1 VALLSLPQPP
11 LRPKLFPIIGVVTLL
26 LVLSVSALFVR
37 LAVRTEQVIAGGGLP
52 SAGPVA
58 TFQIP
63 EVEECYRE
71 YCRVPGFEDK
81 KSSMQ
86 TFLKKNGVRA
96 PFNP

>member
-11 LRPKLFPIIGVVTLL
+11 LRPKLFPVLGAVTLL
-26 LVLSVSALFVR
+26 LFLSVYALFVR

-71 YCRVPGFEDK
+71 YRQVPGFDDK
-81 KSSMQ
+81 KAAMRD
-86 TFLKKNGVRA
+86 FLKRR
-96 PFNP
+96 P